1 MLGALV
7 RREAEAARD
16 ACEQLDDERVGQAL
30 HAMGTRIEQ
39 ERDAVLAGN
48 ERDVAA
54 AAGRLD
60 EGALDRLRLDPGR
73 LDDVARQVAAVAAL
87 PPLERTIEEW
97 TLQNGLQVSARRI
110 PIGVVGA

>member
-30 HAMGTRIEQ
+30 HAMGTLLEQ
-39 ERDAVLAGN
+39 ERDAVLAEN

-54 AAGRLD
+54 AAGRVD

-87 PPLERTIEEW
+87 NES
-97 TLQNGLQVSARRI
+97 LQAIAYAALGQQAPQVRRRR
-110 PIGVVGA
+110 AN